1 MEPVQSKRK
10 FVQIWDAV
18 TLLPRP
24 WKRFQEWI
32 RPWKRFQEWMIWILK
47 YKLGALSQPLCCT
60 SAPYNCTSSHFCPF
74 RWWFWSEADNN
85 HRSSKQSGATGYNF
99 CKFSKSWQH
108 GWLNAGP
115 RDPWPSL
122 WQWKIILLMW
132 KRDTPKQSWAWALEK
147 SHTRP

>member
-60 SAPYNCTSSHFCPF
+60 SAPYNFTSSHFCPF
-74 RWWFWSEADNN
+74 RWWFGSEADSN

-99 CKFSKSWQH
+99 CKFSKWWQ
-108 GWLNAGP
+108 AGSM
-115 RDPWPSL
+115 DDL
-122 WQWKIILLMW
+122 MLAQGILDQAYGNGKLYCW
-132 KRDTPKQSWAWALEK
+132 CENGILQSSPGHK
-147 SHTRP
+147 P